1 MRDLHNLIQQKIYD
15 RVAEKMEKKVKPS
28 TSQAMV
34 PVAHAMFIMSF
45 SLMYTTMAMYDSLQ
59 NYFLGYG
66 YCVYAGMMLFV
77 LLAYALRNKK
87 QGFDFWQSL
96 MCAFVM
102 FGMGVLTLFL
112 SLMLLISVI
121 ILLDGISEFF
131 RKIFDKNK

>member
-1 MRDLHNLIQQKIYD
+1 MTANGLFGLFCNPNFLQI
-15 RVAEKMEKKVKPS
+15 VLCS
-28 TSQAMV
+28 WCFQAGSLFLYC
-34 PVAHAMFIMSF
+34 PV
-45 SLMYTTMAMYDSLQ
+45 SLQ

-112 SLMLLISVI
+112 SLILLISVI
-121 ILLDGISEFF
+121 IE
-131 RKIFDKNK
+131 IFLRNF